1 MIKKS
6 PASSA
11 PIKILSKKPLI
22 NKWHGM
28 DLSKSWTLFGS
39 YEKERL
45 HTKGTQPLMEMLGHK
60 EVGFNFAAMV

>member
-1 MIKKS
+1 
-6 PASSA
+6 
-11 PIKILSKKPLI
+11 
-22 NKWHGM
+22 M

-60 EVGFNFAAMV
+60 EPSYKNILQSPNKI